1 MLRYHFTVDDLA
13 RLRMTTTLGPVT
25 ESVFALAL
33 FGRKSGVAL
42 NGWRRHI
49 REQLGEWAEEISR
62 LAEGQAAA
70 QDLMALLERDRAD
83 PAQHDQAR
91 RQTTTALFEF
101 CQVAVVPYWV
111 RARMY
116 LATERDMR
124 GRIVIT
130 HGAERLLSSLHPGLE
145 WRAPVL
151 TIPSDDDRD
160 IYLDGRGLLLAPSL
174 FLYDKPCVAIEAERE
189 TGLPALAFSVP
200 LTPAVLSPEPVSADT
215 GDQALAALVGHTRAA
230 ALQALTDSCTTSELA
245 QRLGI
250 SSAGASKH
258 ATILRE
264 AGLITTFRNRNT
276 VLHTLTSLGLA
287 LLQRSSTLS
296 RRGLPAM
303 AMD

>member
-13 RLRMTTTLGPVT
+13 RLRMATTLGPVA
-25 ESVFALAL
+25 ESVFALDL

-49 REQLGEWAEEISR
+49 REQLGEWSGEISR
-62 LAEGQAAA
+62 LAEVQGT
-70 QDLMALLERDRAD
+70 QDLMWLLERGEPD
-83 PAQHDQAR
+83 PAHNDQAR
-91 RQTTTALFEF
+91 QQMTTALFEF
-101 CQVAVVPYWV
+101 CQIAVVPYWV
-111 RARMY
+111 RARTY

-130 HGAERLLSSLHPGLE
+130 HGAERLLSTLHPGLE
-145 WRAPVL
+145 WTAPVL
-151 TIPSDDDRD
+151 TIPSEHDRD
-160 IYLDGRGLLLAPSL
+160 IHLDGRGLLLAPSL

-200 LTPAVLSPEPVSADT
+200 LIPTVLSSAPVSADA

-264 AGLITTFRNRNT
+264 AGLITTLRNRNT
-276 VLHTLTSLGLA
+276 VLHTLTSLGAA
-287 LLQRSSTLS
+287 LLRRSSP
-296 RRGLPAM
+296 RAPARQPAM
-303 AMD
+303 AVD

>member
-13 RLRMTTTLGPVT
+13 RLRMATTLGPVA
-25 ESVFALAL
+25 ESVFALGL

-49 REQLGEWAEEISR
+49 REQLGPWSGEIGR
-62 LAEGQAAA
+62 LVDG
-70 QDLMALLERDRAD
+70 QDLMWLLEQGE
-83 PAQHDQAR
+83 PEPGPTDQAR
-91 RQTTTALFEF
+91 QQMTTALFEF

-111 RARMY
+111 RARTY

-130 HGAERLLSSLHPGLE
+130 HGAERLLSTLHPGLE
-145 WRAPVL
+145 WQAPVL
-151 TIPSDDDRD
+151 SIPSEHDRD
-160 IYLDGRGLLLAPSL
+160 IDLDGRGLLLAPSL

-200 LTPAVLSPEPVSADT
+200 LSPTVLSSAPVSADA

-264 AGLITTFRNRNT
+264 AGLITTLRNRNT
-276 VLHTLTSLGLA
+276 VLHTLTSLGVA
-287 LLQRSSTLS
+287 LLQRSSS
-296 RRGLPAM
+296 RVPARQPAM
-303 AMD
+303 AVD